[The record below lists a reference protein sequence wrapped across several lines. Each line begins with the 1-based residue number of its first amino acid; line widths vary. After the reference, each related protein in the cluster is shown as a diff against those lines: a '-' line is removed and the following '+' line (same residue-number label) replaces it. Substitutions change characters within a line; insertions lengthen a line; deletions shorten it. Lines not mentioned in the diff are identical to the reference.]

1 MLRKTTLVLLLL
13 IALGIA
19 LPFAASRA
27 HGVRQSVA
35 ANHHV
40 RRHHSRAWWRR
51 YRVRQRRKRL
61 AALAHRNALLSLAK
75 SVPVTNSTA
84 ASIMSGSLP
93 EVAAPES
100 LGAASLP
107 SSLPA
112 ASLPSSLPAASLPS
126 MSNLPANPPVA
137 EKPKPSVS
145 NHPATLLPGQM
156 NVSVV
161 ALSRPNPAFI
171 TSREESRMLAGVNV
185 SDLRRIVIDKMLV
198 AGGWVTNDFVRE
210 VNGARVFVVVA
221 HTPRDARTPEK
232 AWIFY
237 FTESGGRIYGLT
249 TDAPVQYADQMSD
262 EAERFLGSLHPN
274 TQATNR

>member
-13 IALGIA
+13 IALGIM

-35 ANHHV
+35 ANHRVH
-40 RRHHSRAWWRR
+40 RHHSRAWWRR
-51 YRVRQRRKRL
+51 YRARQRRKRL
-61 AALAHRNALLSLAK
+61 AALAHRNALLSMAK
-75 SVPVTNSTA
+75 SVPVTSSTA
-84 ASIMSGSLP
+84 ASIMSGSLVT
-93 EVAAPES
+93 EAATTE
-100 LGAASLP
+100 
-107 SSLPA
+107 SLPA
-112 ASLPSSLPAASLPS
+112 VSVPS
-126 MSNLPANPPVA
+126 MSNLPVNPPVA
-137 EKPKPSVS
+137 ENPKPIVS
-145 NHPATLLPGQM
+145 NHPAPLLPGQM

-185 SDLRRIVIDKMLV
+185 SDLRRIVIDKMVV

-232 AWIFY
+232 AWTFY

-262 EAERFLGSLHPN
+262 EAERFLGSLHPSGSGK
-274 TQATNR
+274 

>member
-13 IALGIA
+13 ISLGIM

-35 ANHHV
+35 ANHRV

-51 YRVRQRRKRL
+51 YRARLRRKRA

-75 SVPVTNSTA
+75 SVPVTSSTA
-84 ASIMSGSLP
+84 SSIMSGSLVSETP
-93 EVAAPES
+93 APES
-100 LGAASLP
+100 LPTASLP
-107 SSLPA
+107 TL
-112 ASLPSSLPAASLPS
+112 
-126 MSNLPANPPVA
+126 SNLPVNPPVTENVKA
-137 EKPKPSVS
+137 TSS
-145 NHPATLLPGQM
+145 NHSAALLPGQM

-185 SDLRRIVIDKMLV
+185 ADLRRIVIDKMVV
-198 AGGWVTNDFVRE
+198 AGGWVVNDFVRE
-210 VNGARVFVVVA
+210 VNGSRVFVVVA

-232 AWIFY
+232 AWTFY

-249 TDAPVQYADQMSD
+249 TDAPVQYADQMTD
-262 EAERFLGSLHPN
+262 EAERFLGSLHPI
-274 TQATNR
+274 ASNR